1 MIMANWSILNM
12 KIITPNVTEAGKI
25 HTAIRQANRAA
36 REAKTGMFIGS
47 TTRYL
52 FESNFDHLDD
62 SIYLFGMTRWTPSH
76 QEFADWVRWFM
87 SHGQISELEM
97 RYEESGNLIY
107 GCYTFDGSM
116 LSDHYLPSKHFPKY
130 DESDPDS
137 WPDILRKALNEH
149 GKRTCIGKLSA

>member
-1 MIMANWSILNM
+1 MANWSILNM
-12 KIITPNVTEAGKI
+12 EIITPTVTEAGKI

-76 QEFADWVRWFM
+76 QEFADWVRWFI

>member
-1 MIMANWSILNM
+1 MANWSILNM